1 MELKNKD
8 DLFDSELNSDDK
20 EQKLFTDEL
29 DKEDIKESSK
39 EVKPDEPEDYWKV
52 LVVDDEEDVH
62 SVTRMALKGFTFKE
76 KEIQFLHTYSAKET
90 KKILS
95 GNPDISLIFLD
106 VVMETNN
113 AGLDLVKHI
122 RNKLNNHL
130 TQIVLRT
137 GYPGQAP
144 EREVIVEY
152 EINDYKTKTEL
163 TTFKLFTVTLASLRA
178 YDSMIHLENLRQN
191 LEVKVRERTAELERK
206 NYQIME
212 MDQMKTR
219 FFANVSHEFRTPLT
233 LILSP
238 LENMLMK
245 ENLEENDRNNLEM
258 MYRNAVRLLGLIN
271 QLLDLSKIDA
281 GRLKVELIEYDIYK
295 VLRLIARS
303 FTPMAERKKIE
314 YQVEIP
320 DGELITYFDRDKLEK
335 IITNLLTNA
344 FKFTPEKGKVSCKIK
359 FNDRK
364 EGMIKN
370 SLEIIVQDS
379 GRGIPVEQL
388 EKIFDRF
395 YQVADTWKNGISGTG
410 IGLSLTKEL
419 VTLQHG
425 KIVVES
431 KPDEGSRF
439 IIKIPLG
446 KDHLKEHEFEVK
458 KLEEI
463 KDDLLII
470 KCRMHDYEGADEKSD
485 NFISEDVDQ
494 PVVLI
499 VEDNADVRQHIY
511 ENFEK
516 EYLVKQAK
524 NGKEGWE
531 KAVALVPD
539 LIISDV
545 MMPEM
550 NGVELCK
557 KLKTDERTSHI
568 PAVLLT
574 ARADVEDKIEGLET
588 GADDYITKPF
598 NIKELLTRSKNLIEQ
613 RKKLR
618 EKYTHQIDLEPGEIN
633 VKSADERFLKRAL
646 EIIEKNMGDCDF
658 DVNNFYPE
666 MNMSRMQLFR
676 KLKALV
682 NQTPSELIRNMRL
695 KRAAQ
700 LMKQNFGNIAEVTYE
715 VGFNNLSYFAKC
727 FKEKFGILPSEFIN
741 SNST

>member
-1 MELKNKD
+1 MEIEHTDN
-8 DLFDSELNSDDK
+8 LFESELSSDDK
-20 EQKLFTDEL
+20 DQKLFSDEPGQ
-29 DKEDIKESSK
+29 ENIKESSK
-39 EVKPDEPEDYWKV
+39 QVKPDEPEDYWKV
-52 LVVDDEEDVH
+52 LVVDDEEDIH
-62 SVTRMALKGFTFKE
+62 SVTRMALKGFTYKD

-113 AGLDLVKHI
+113 AGLALVKHI

-163 TTFKLFTVTLASLRA
+163 TTFKLFTVTLASLRT

-238 LENMLMK
+238 LESMLMK
-245 ENLEENDRNNLEM
+245 ENLEENDRDNLEM

-295 VLRLIARS
+295 VLRMIARS
-303 FTPMAERKKIE
+303 FTPLAERKKID
-314 YQVEIP
+314 YRVEIP

-344 FKFTPEKGKVSCKIK
+344 FKFTPEEGKVSCKIK
-359 FNDRK
+359 FDNKK

-419 VTLQHG
+419 ITLQHG

-431 KPDEGSRF
+431 KPNEGSRF
-439 IIKIPLG
+439 VIKLPLG

-458 KLEEI
+458 KLEEA
-463 KDDLLII
+463 KDDVLII
-470 KCRMHDYEGADEKSD
+470 KCQIHDFETTGGKNE
-485 NFISEDVDQ
+485 NFISEQVDQ
-494 PVVLI
+494 PVLLI

-516 EYLVKQAK
+516 EYLIKQAK

-539 LIISDV
+539 LIMSDV

-550 NGVELCK
+550 DGVELCK

-568 PAVLLT
+568 PVILLT

-598 NIKELLTRSKNLIEQ
+598 NIKELLSRSKNLIEQ

-618 EKYTHQIDLEPGEIN
+618 EKYIHQIDLEPGEID
-633 VKSADERFLKRAL
+633 VESADERFLKRAL
-646 EIIEKNMGDCDF
+646 EVIEKNMGDCEF

-682 NQTPSELIRNMRL
+682 SQTPSELIRNMRL
-695 KRAAQ
+695 KRATQ
-700 LMKQNFGNIAEVTYE
+700 LMKQKFGNIAEITYE

-727 FKEKFGILPSEFIN
+727 FKEKFGVLPSEFA
-741 SNST
+741 

>member
-1 MELKNKD
+1 MEIEHTDN
-8 DLFDSELNSDDK
+8 LFESELSSDDK
-20 EQKLFTDEL
+20 DQKLFSDEPGQ
-29 DKEDIKESSK
+29 ENIKESSK
-39 EVKPDEPEDYWKV
+39 QVKPDEPEDYWKV
-52 LVVDDEEDVH
+52 LVVDDEEDIH
-62 SVTRMALKGFTFKE
+62 SVTRMALKGFTYKD

-113 AGLDLVKHI
+113 AGLALVKHI

-163 TTFKLFTVTLASLRA
+163 TTFKLFTVTLASLRT

-238 LENMLMK
+238 LESMLMK
-245 ENLEENDRNNLEM
+245 ENLEENDRDNLEM

-295 VLRLIARS
+295 VLRMIARS
-303 FTPMAERKKIE
+303 FTPLAERKKID
-314 YQVEIP
+314 YRVEIP

-344 FKFTPEKGKVSCKIK
+344 FKFTPEEGKVSCKIK
-359 FNDRK
+359 FDNKK

-419 VTLQHG
+419 ITLQHG

-431 KPDEGSRF
+431 KPNEGSRF
-439 IIKIPLG
+439 VIKLPLG

-458 KLEEI
+458 KLEEA
-463 KDDLLII
+463 KDDVLII
-470 KCRMHDYEGADEKSD
+470 KCQIHDFETTGGKNE
-485 NFISEDVDQ
+485 NFISEQVDQ
-494 PVVLI
+494 PVLLI

-516 EYLVKQAK
+516 EYLIKQAK

-539 LIISDV
+539 LIMSDV

-550 NGVELCK
+550 DGVELCK

-568 PAVLLT
+568 PVILLT

-598 NIKELLTRSKNLIEQ
+598 NIKELLSRSKNLIEQ

-618 EKYTHQIDLEPGEIN
+618 EKYIHQIDLEPGEID
-633 VKSADERFLKRAL
+633 VESADERFLKRAL
-646 EIIEKNMGDCDF
+646 EVIEKNMGDCEF
-658 DVNNFYPE
+658 DVNNFFPE

-682 NQTPSELIRNMRL
+682 SQTPSELIRNMRL
-695 KRAAQ
+695 KRATQ
-700 LMKQNFGNIAEVTYE
+700 LMKQKFGNIAEITYE

-727 FKEKFGILPSEFIN
+727 FKEKFGVLPSEFA
-741 SNST
+741 

>member
-1 MELKNKD
+1 MEIEHTDN
-8 DLFDSELNSDDK
+8 LFESELNSDDK
-20 EQKLFTDEL
+20 EQKLFTDEP
-29 DKEDIKESSK
+29 DKEDIKEPAK
-39 EVKPDEPEDYWKV
+39 QVTPDEPEDSWKV

-76 KEIQFLHTYSAKET
+76 KEIQFLHTYSARET

-191 LEVKVRERTAELERK
+191 LEVKVRERTSELERK

-219 FFANVSHEFRTPLT
+219 FFSNVSHEFRTPLT

-238 LENMLMK
+238 LEGMLMK
-245 ENLEENDRNNLEM
+245 ENLEEKDRDNLEM

-295 VLRLIARS
+295 VLRMIARS

-314 YQVEIP
+314 YRVEIP

-359 FNDRK
+359 LNDKK
-364 EGMIKN
+364 EGTVK
-370 SLEIIVQDS
+370 STLEIFVQDS
-379 GRGIPVEQL
+379 GRGIPAEQL

-419 VTLQHG
+419 ITLQHG

-431 KPDEGSRF
+431 KPEEGSRF
-439 IIKIPLG
+439 KISLPLG
-446 KDHLKEHEFEVK
+446 KDHLREHEFVVK
-458 KLEEI
+458 KSEEI
-463 KDDLLII
+463 KDDVLII
-470 KCRMHDYEGADEKSD
+470 KCRIHDDYTTDDKSED
-485 NFISEDVDQ
+485 FISEEIDQ
-494 PVVLI
+494 PVILI
-499 VEDNADVRQHIY
+499 VEDNADVRQHIC

-516 EYLVKQAK
+516 EYVVKQAK

-531 KAVALVPD
+531 KATAIVPD
-539 LIISDV
+539 LIMSDV

-550 NGVELCK
+550 DGVELCK

-568 PAVLLT
+568 PVILLT
-574 ARADVEDKIEGLET
+574 ARADVENKIEGLET

-618 EKYTHQIDLEPGEIN
+618 EKYTHQIDLEPGEIA
-633 VKSADERFLKRAL
+633 VESADERFLKRAL
-646 EIIEKNMGDCDF
+646 EVIEKNMGDCDF

-700 LMKQNFGNIAEVTYE
+700 LMKQKFGNIAEITYE

-727 FKEKFGILPSEFIN
+727 FKEKFGVLPSEYK
-741 SNST
+741 

>member
-1 MELKNKD
+1 MEIEHTDN
-8 DLFDSELNSDDK
+8 LFESELSSDDK
-20 EQKLFTDEL
+20 DQRLFPDEP
-29 DKEDIKESSK
+29 DKEEIKESSK
-39 EVKPDEPEDYWKV
+39 EVKPDETEDYWKV

-90 KKILS
+90 KKILP

-219 FFANVSHEFRTPLT
+219 FFSNVSHEFRTPLT

-238 LENMLMK
+238 LESMLMK
-245 ENLEENDRNNLEM
+245 ENLEEKDRDNLEM

-295 VLRLIARS
+295 VLRMIARS
-303 FTPMAERKKIE
+303 FAPLAERKKID
-314 YQVEIP
+314 YRVEIP

-359 FNDRK
+359 LNDKK

-379 GRGIPVEQL
+379 GRGIPAEQL

-419 VTLQHG
+419 ITLQRG
-425 KIVVES
+425 EIVVES
-431 KPDEGSRF
+431 KPNEGSRF
-439 IIKIPLG
+439 IIKLPLG

-463 KDDLLII
+463 KDDLLIV
-470 KCRMHDYEGADEKSD
+470 KFRMHDFETADVK
-485 NFISEDVDQ
+485 SEDFVSEQVDQ
-494 PVVLI
+494 PVLLI
-499 VEDNADVRQHIY
+499 IEDNADVRQHIY

-516 EYLVKQAK
+516 EYLVKQSK

-568 PAVLLT
+568 PVILLT

-618 EKYTHQIDLEPGEIN
+618 EKYTHQIDLEPGEIA
-633 VKSADERFLKRAL
+633 VQSADERFLKRAL

-700 LMKQNFGNIAEVTYE
+700 LMKQNFGNIAEITYE

-727 FKEKFGILPSEFIN
+727 FKEKFGVLPSEYK
-741 SNST
+741 